1 MKKYKIN
8 ISEEPHCNDLESLGS
23 IFIPIIKDMISSG
36 DLVGADIILNWQEI
50 VGKEI
55 ASFCNPLKT
64 KYNPKENY
72 RTLYIEVPGGGF
84 ALEIQHKERYILDK
98 INSYIGYQAVQRL
111 NISQNMNMQIK
122 TFQEKRITKDKKQ
135 NLTEEE
141 KTYLKNISEEIK
153 DEKLREILINIGQN
167 VIAEQKE

>member
-8 ISEEPHCNDLESLGS
+8 ISEEPHSNDLESIGS
-23 IFIPIIKDMISSG
+23 IFMPIVKDMISAG

-50 VGKEI
+50 VGKEL

-64 KYNPKENY
+64 KYNPKEDH

-84 ALEIQHKERYILDK
+84 ALEIQHKEQYILDK
-98 INSYIGYQAVQRL
+98 INSYIGYQAVHKL
-111 NISQNMNMQIK
+111 NIAQNMNMQIK
-122 TFQEKRITKDKKQ
+122 PFTEKRITKDIEQK
-135 NLTEEE
+135 LTSEE